1 MNMTAN
7 LVSLQNFKRIHM
19 SNNQLIIPIDNKE
32 YVNVFMTLEVKD
44 CYHMNELFLTLGSL
58 FAFIESKKV
67 TIIDSELE
75 IIDIET
81 GELKYGNDDDSLDDI
96 DDRTVYTISP
106 NGQIF
111 NEDKDLVFDVED
123 HYR

>member
-32 YVNVFMTLEVKD
+32 YVNVFMTLEVND

>member
-1 MNMTAN
+1 
-7 LVSLQNFKRIHM
+7 M

>member
-1 MNMTAN
+1 
-7 LVSLQNFKRIHM
+7 M

-32 YVNVFMTLEVKD
+32 YVNIFMTLEVKD
-44 CYHMNELFLTLGSL
+44 CYHMNELFLTVGSL
-58 FAFIESKKV
+58 LSFIESKKV

-81 GELKYGNDDDSLDDI
+81 GEPKYGNDDDSLDDQ

>member
-81 GELKYGNDDDSLDDI
+81 GELKYGNNDDSLDDI